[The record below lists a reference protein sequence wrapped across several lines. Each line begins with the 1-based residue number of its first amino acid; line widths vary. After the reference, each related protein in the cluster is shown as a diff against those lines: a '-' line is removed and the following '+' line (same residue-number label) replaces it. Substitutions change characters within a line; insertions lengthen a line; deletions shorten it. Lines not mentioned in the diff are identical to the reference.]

1 MAIKPG
7 SATEMQLT
15 RTVPGTD
22 NCNKTSRE
30 HKQDISH
37 FNDTR
42 MFNGT
47 IFMSVFGINI

>member
-15 RTVPGTD
+15 RTVPVTD
-22 NCNKTSRE
+22 NCNKKSRE
-30 HKQDISH
+30 YKQNIAY

-42 MFNGT
+42 MLNGT